1 MAEGGPVIGIT
12 IGDPAGIGP
21 EIALSAAKDEEV
33 RRTCRPVVIGHQGLL
48 RRCADAVNAT
58 LDGIEIVSIDSPR
71 IEAVAPGV
79 VSAEAGLAADAF
91 IRRACELALAG
102 EIDAI
107 CTAPINKE
115 SLRAAGVAHI
125 GHTEMLAAYLGSPDP
140 LTMFLTENLRIFFLS
155 RHLSLRQ
162 AIDYVSLPNV
172 AAFIGRVNT
181 AMKQLGFANPRIGLA
196 ALNPHASDGGQF
208 GNEEAL
214 HLVPAA
220 RQARQEGINVS
231 DPIGAD
237 SVFAMALEGRF
248 DCVISLYHDQGHIAA
263 KTRDF
268 HGTVTATLGLKI
280 LRTSVDHGTAFDIAW
295 QGRASSVSIRAAIL
309 AAAQLLAAE
318 TRKGESARGESAN
331 RNAAPCQ

>member
-1 MAEGGPVIGIT
+1 MAEKKPVIGLT

-21 EIALSAAKDEEV
+21 EIVLRAVGDVDV
-33 RRTCRPVVIGHQGLL
+33 RRACRPVVIGHRGLL
-48 RRCADAVNAT
+48 RKCADAIAAPIEGV
-58 LDGIEIVSIDSPR
+58 EIVHVDSPGVEV
-71 IEAVAPGV
+71 IVPGV
-79 VSAEAGLAADAF
+79 VSAEGGMAADAF
-91 IRRACELALAG
+91 VRRACELALAG

-115 SLRAAGVAHI
+115 SLRAAGIAHI

-140 LTMFLTENLRIFFLS
+140 LTMFVTGNMRIFFLT
-155 RHLSLRQ
+155 RHLSLR
-162 AIDYVSLPNV
+162 AAVDRVTRPAV
-172 AAFIGRVNT
+172 AAFIRRVNT
-181 AMKQLGFANPRIGLA
+181 AMKGLGFAAPRIGLA

-208 GNEEAL
+208 GDEEEK
-214 HLVPAA
+214 HLIPAA
-220 RQARQEGINVS
+220 RQAREEGIDVS

-268 HGTVTATLGLKI
+268 HGTVTATLGLKV

-295 QGRASSVSIRAAIL
+295 QGRANPVSMRAAIL
-309 AAAQLLAAE
+309 AAARLLAADP
-318 TRKGESARGESAN
+318 KQGEDAGRGFADRSADAR
-331 RNAAPCQ
+331 R